1 MFTETTTLIV
11 GAFDVEPS
19 VASDG
24 GEATN
29 GRTAR
34 RIASTIGRMI
44 SNGSLEVGTRLPT
57 VRELSRHLGVSPT
70 TVSEAWRRLA
80 DVGAIETRG
89 RNGSF
94 VRHPTGPGGPR
105 RYRQISEG
113 PGHFAL
119 DLSSGTPDPELLP
132 DLAPIVARVSR
143 QSLTSS
149 YLDHPVLP
157 ALEDELRTTWPFA
170 PEAITV
176 VDGALDALD
185 RVASVVLRLGDR
197 VVVEHPGFPPMLDLL
212 ERLACDIVG
221 VDVDDEGL
229 DIGQL
234 RDVVGT
240 GPPAAVI
247 LQPRAQNPAGVAMS
261 TRRAKAIADVL
272 RPIAALV
279 VEDDHANEI
288 SSAPLTSV
296 GAWLPERTVHIRSF
310 SKSHGPD
317 LRLGAVGGSGD
328 VVTAVENRRL
338 LGPGWSSRI
347 LQSVLLE
354 LIRHPD
360 TSATLQRARETYAER
375 RGVVSRVLAER
386 GVAVTGTDGINVW
399 MAVDDERAAVVAL
412 AAQGIGVAPG
422 APFLVR
428 PDTDHLRVTISA
440 LSTPSELTSVAE
452 QLAAAASLATTRRRH
467 HQPAAH
473 R

>member
-1 MFTETTTLIV
+1 MFTETTALIV
-11 GAFDVEPS
+11 GAI
-19 VASDG
+19 DG
-24 GEATN
+24 GASLRATAPAFDD

-34 RIASTIGRMI
+34 HIAATIGRLVTA
-44 SNGSLEVGTRLPT
+44 GTLEVGARLPT
-57 VRELSRHLGVSPT
+57 VRELSRRLGVSPT

-89 RNGSF
+89 RNGTF

-105 RYRQISEG
+105 RYRQITEG
-113 PGHFAL
+113 PGHFAI
-119 DLSSGTPDPELLP
+119 DLSSGTPDPDLLP
-132 DLAPIVARVSR
+132 DLAPIVAKVSR

-149 YLDHPVLP
+149 YLDNPVLP
-157 ALEDELRTTWPFA
+157 ALDEELRATWPFP

-185 RVASVVLRLGDR
+185 RVASVVLHLGDR

-212 ERLACDIVG
+212 ERLSCDVVG

-229 DIGQL
+229 DVTQL
-234 RDVVGT
+234 RGVLDDGA
-240 GPPAAVI
+240 PAAVI

-261 TRRAKAIADVL
+261 PTRAEAIADVV
-272 RPIAALV
+272 RPGTTVV

-296 GAWLPERTVHIRSF
+296 GSWLPERTVHIRSF

-317 LRLGAVGGSGD
+317 LRLAAVGGAGD

-347 LQSVLLE
+347 LQSVLVE
-354 LIRHPD
+354 LIRDPQTD
-360 TSATLQRARETYAER
+360 ATLELARSAYADRRRAVS
-375 RGVVSRVLAER
+375 GVLIDHAVD
-386 GVAVTGTDGINVW
+386 VTGTDGINLW
-399 MAVDDERAAVVAL
+399 MGVDNERAAVVAL

-422 APFLVR
+422 TPFLVR
-428 PDTDHLRVTISA
+428 PDSEHLRVTVGA
-440 LSTPSELTSVAE
+440 LSPARGLARVAE
-452 QLAAAASLATTRRRH
+452 QLAAAATMGSTRRRRSTT
-467 HQPAAH
+467 PH

>member
-1 MFTETTTLIV
+1 VFTETSALIV
-11 GAFDVEPS
+11 GEFDADV
-19 VASDG
+19 DG
-24 GEATN
+24 ATD

-44 SNGSLEVGTRLPT
+44 STGSLDVGDRLPT
-57 VRELSRHLGVSPT
+57 VRELSRQLGVSPT

-89 RNGSF
+89 RNGTF

-105 RYRQISEG
+105 RYRQITEG

-119 DLSSGTPDPELLP
+119 DLSSGTPDPDLLP
-132 DLAPIVARVSR
+132 DLAPIVAKVSR

-149 YLDHPVLP
+149 YLDNPVLP
-157 ALEDELRTTWPFA
+157 ALEDELRATWPFP

-176 VDGALDALD
+176 VDGAMDALD
-185 RVASVVLRLGDR
+185 RVASVALHLGAR

-212 ERLACDIVG
+212 ERLSCDVVG
-221 VDVDDEGL
+221 IDIDDEGI
-229 DIGQL
+229 DVGQL
-234 RDVVGT
+234 HAVLDD
-240 GPPAAVI
+240 GPATALV

-261 TRRAKAIADVL
+261 PARAKAIAEIL
-272 RPIAALV
+272 RPTTTLV

-288 SSAPLTSV
+288 SSAELTSV

-317 LRLGAVGGSGD
+317 LRLAAVGGAGD

-347 LQSVLLE
+347 LQSVLLG
-354 LIRHPD
+354 LIRHPE
-360 TSATLQRARETYAER
+360 TAESLAAARVAYSER
-375 RGVVSRVLAER
+375 RRAVSEVLVEH
-386 GVAVTGTDGINVW
+386 GVAVSGTDGINLW
-399 MAVDDERAAVVAL
+399 IGVDDERAAVVAL

-422 APFLVR
+422 TPFLVL
-428 PDTDHLRVTISA
+428 PDTDHIRVTVGM
-440 LSTPSELTSVAE
+440 LTSEWRIDQVAD
-452 QLAAAASLATTRRRH
+452 QLVAAAHLVRSRRRRSTA
-467 HQPAAH
+467 AAH

>member
-1 MFTETTTLIV
+1 MFTTPTSLIV
-11 GAFDVEPS
+11 EALDEDSSRQPAIVVP
-19 VASDG
+19 ADDG
-24 GEATN
+24 
-29 GRTAR
+29 RSAR
-34 RIASTIGRMI
+34 RIAATIGRLV
-44 SNGSLEVGTRLPT
+44 SAGTLEVGARLPT
-57 VRELSRHLGVSPT
+57 VRELSRRLGVSPT

-89 RNGSF
+89 RNGTF

-132 DLAPIVARVSR
+132 DLSPIVATVSR

-157 ALEDELRTTWPFA
+157 ALENALRATWPFP

-185 RVASVVLRLGDR
+185 RVAGVALHLGDR

-212 ERLACDIVG
+212 ERLACDVIG

-229 DIGQL
+229 DVDQL
-234 RDVVGT
+234 RTVLDGGAT
-240 GPPAAVI
+240 AAVI

-261 TRRAKAIADVL
+261 RRRAKAIADAV
-272 RPIAALV
+272 RATGTTLV

-288 SSAPLTSV
+288 SSAPLVSV

-317 LRLGAVGGSGD
+317 LRLAAVGGAGD

-347 LQSVLLE
+347 LQSVLLG
-354 LIRHPD
+354 LIRHP
-360 TSATLQRARETYAER
+360 ATAGTLEVARHAYAQRRRE
-375 RGVVSRVLAER
+375 VSQVLADE
-386 GVAVTGTDGINVW
+386 GVEVTGTDGINLW
-399 MAVDDERAAVVAL
+399 MGADDERAAVVAL

-422 APFLVR
+422 TPFLVR
-428 PDTDHLRVTISA
+428 PDKDHLRVTVGV
-440 LSTPSELTSVAE
+440 LSPERGLTRVAE
-452 QLAAAASLATTRRRH
+452 QLAAAATLGGPRRR
-467 HQPAAH
+467 PH